1 MDILETN
8 GYITSANG
16 SKPREVL
23 VTEADLESI
32 QETGTII

>member
-1 MDILETN
+1 MDMLEQN

-23 VTEADLESI
+23 ITEAELQSMQD
-32 QETGTII
+32 